1 MTYLKFNTAKAF
13 TQKKLKISGN
23 MSIAMKL
30 NQVFA
35 SVAAKKSSP
44 APAPK
49 PVETKAAASSSNL
62 SLATTKHKSG
72 KFFEDIEAKLKQD
85 PSMVTKVNAIIGFQV
100 ACDNDKTMSYI
111 IDLKNS
117 PGSVFVNNGSKFKM
131 HSNHFI

>member
-1 MTYLKFNTAKAF
+1 
-13 TQKKLKISGN
+13 
-23 MSIAMKL
+23 MKL

-35 SVAAKKSSP
+35 SVAAKKPSP
-44 APAPK
+44 PPAAK
-49 PVETKAAASSSNL
+49 PVETKVAASSSDL
-62 SLATTKHKSG
+62 SLTTTTHKSG

-117 PGSVFVNNGSKFKM
+117 PGSVYVNNGSKFKCFYIIVYI
-131 HSNHFI
+131 NKQIN